1 MTDPHQSNQH
11 DKERESLQH
20 QQQRE
25 KDLHRTTQE
34 SKPPPQPGSQESAPI
49 PPPPVSDWKPKNEK
63 ALHPDIVKKE
73 ANLALHAMRPQP
85 RPEDI
90 DVVLQVM
97 FNDREHEFTDVDA
110 IRKAAAA
117 KFKELFPLTNPA
129 VAAG

>member
-1 MTDPHQSNQH
+1 MSDPHQSNQR

-25 KDLHRTTQE
+25 KDLHRGQE
-34 SKPPPQPGSQESAPI
+34 SKPPEQPGSREPAPL
-49 PPPPVSDWKPKNEK
+49 PGPQADPWTPKDPK

-73 ANLALHAMRPQP
+73 ANMALHAMRPQP
-85 RPEDI
+85 RAADI
-90 DVVLQVM
+90 DVVLLVM
-97 FNDREHEFTDVDA
+97 WTDHEHEYTEIDA
-110 IRKAAAA
+110 IHKAAVA